1 LWEGETLEK
10 RNAVRTYLK
19 DHGYRVAQVTL
30 DFEDYAWNPPY
41 ARCVAKNDQKSIEWL
56 KSSYLDTAQRYIEL
70 DQKLSQ
76 MVFGRDVKHVML
88 LHLGGFQTV
97 MLPQLIDLLRQKGFR
112 LVTLEEAESDPAY
125 QSNPN
130 AGLKYGG
137 TLLEQTIEAQD
148 LKYPPVPPKPMKELD
163 AVCR

>member
-10 RNAVRTYLK
+10 RDAVRAYLK

-30 DFEDYAWNPPY
+30 DFEDYAWNAPY
-41 ARCVAKNDQKSIEWL
+41 ARCVTKNDQKSIEWL

-76 MVFGRDVKHVML
+76 MLFGRDVKHVML

-97 MLPQLIDLLRQKGFR
+97 MLPHLIDLLKQKGFR
-112 LVTLEEAESDPAY
+112 LVTLDEAEGDSAY

-130 AGLKYGG
+130 AGLRHGG
-137 TLLEQTIEAQD
+137 TLLEQMIEAQH
-148 LKYPPVPPKPMKELD
+148 LKYPPVPPKPLKALD
-163 AVCR
+163 ALCR